1 MSIRPSLPLA
11 GLLLAVALPLS
22 AAQPGAA
29 KGAPL
34 SGCAAKQAAIEAK
47 LETAR
52 SFANEGQVAGLEKAL
67 SEVREHCT
75 EAGLLR
81 ENKQKVIDS
90 EREVSERE
98 KDLRKAMGKGDPEKI
113 EKRKAKL
120 AEARAELEEAKK
132 AWNRPRRSR
141 TPGAAL
147 RPTPRTSH
155 VGRITS
161 TALSAIR
168 AAAGHQMPP
177 TTAATADE
185 RWRASALRL
194 APCARAMLGLRARG
208 ISCGRLRRRP
218 PPRRSPCARHPGSA
232 WPGGC
237 CPGDGSSR
245 R

>member
-11 GLLLAVALPLS
+11 GLLLAVSLPLF
-22 AAQPGAA
+22 AAQPGTT

-52 SFANEGQVAGLEKAL
+52 SFANEDQVAGLEKAL
-67 SEVREHCT
+67 SEVKEHCT

-132 AWNRPRRSR
+132 GPGTVGHQVPPYASRLPRKAYDAHGVIRHPRRSG
-141 TPGAAL
+141 TPGAAQ
-147 RPTPRTSH
+147 RCRN
-155 VGRITS
+155 
-161 TALSAIR
+161 
-168 AAAGHQMPP
+168 
-177 TTAATADE
+177 
-185 RWRASALRL
+185 
-194 APCARAMLGLRARG
+194 
-208 ISCGRLRRRP
+208 
-218 PPRRSPCARHPGSA
+218 
-232 WPGGC
+232 GG
-237 CPGDGSSR
+237 
-245 R
+245 

>member
-11 GLLLAVALPLS
+11 GLLLAVSLPLS
-22 AAQPGAA
+22 AAQPGI

-67 SEVREHCT
+67 SEVKEHCT

-132 AWNRPRRSR
+132 GLEQAQAQGHQVPPYASRLPRKAYDTHGVTRHPRRSG
-141 TPGAAL
+141 TPGAAQ
-147 RPTPRTSH
+147 RCRN
-155 VGRITS
+155 G
-161 TALSAIR
+161 
-168 AAAGHQMPP
+168 
-177 TTAATADE
+177 E
-185 RWRASALRL
+185 
-194 APCARAMLGLRARG
+194 
-208 ISCGRLRRRP
+208 
-218 PPRRSPCARHPGSA
+218 
-232 WPGGC
+232 
-237 CPGDGSSR
+237 
-245 R
+245 